1 MIIQC
6 PKCSRD
12 LELKDEMLDKRI
24 RCPLCQEIF
33 TAASGSPPADHQRVT
48 AADPPPL
55 PSALS
60 PPVSQPGPPAEID
73 DERPRPRRRRRDDD
87 YDRDDYRDDY
97 DYRYRSRAGMVPDRG
112 SLILVLGILGLVA
125 CGPVL
130 GPIAWIMGASDLKEM
145 REGRMDPIGES
156 NTRAGM
162 ICGIIASALSILS
175 LLGLACWFLAVM
187 QLMRI
192 R

>member
-1 MIIQC
+1 M
-6 PKCSRD
+6 
-12 LELKDEMLDKRI
+12 
-24 RCPLCQEIF
+24 
-33 TAASGSPPADHQRVT
+33 
-48 AADPPPL
+48 
-55 PSALS
+55 
-60 PPVSQPGPPAEID
+60 

-87 YDRDDYRDDY
+87 YDDRDDYRDDY
-97 DYRYRSRAGMVPDRG
+97 DYRYRSRAGMAADRG

-130 GPIAWIMGASDLKEM
+130 GPIAWVMGANDLKEM

-162 ICGIIASALSILS
+162 ICGIIASILSIIS
-175 LLGLACWFLAVM
+175 VLGLACWFMVFVQM
-187 QLMRI
+187 MRV